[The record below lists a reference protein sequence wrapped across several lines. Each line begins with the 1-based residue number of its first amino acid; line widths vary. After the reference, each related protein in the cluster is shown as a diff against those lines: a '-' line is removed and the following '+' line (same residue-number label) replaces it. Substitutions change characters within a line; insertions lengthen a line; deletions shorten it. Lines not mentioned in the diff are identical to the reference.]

1 MTVLDRAF
9 IKAFHAPVADGKLA
23 PHTAPAAVGS
33 GLSAPARA
41 AKLSTAQPVSGKRAI
56 SLADVPDPISSLAP
70 LSSFSVTPKIHDSF
84 CAEHEVD
91 RLTWPPA
98 CQKLLAHASRAWSGF
113 ADQLIERCGQGKKC
127 IAITSTQR
135 GEGRT
140 TVCMATAKYLSDRGL
155 RGVVVDA
162 DFENPALATECGLAA
177 YTGWGG
183 VLRGE
188 LPLGE
193 ALVAAIDDGL
203 TLMPWRAADASISD
217 LCTSQRTATSFAL
230 LREQYDYVLLDTMP
244 MVGQTTISEFASFA
258 ATIRLDATYLI
269 QDVRWTLEEQL
280 SAACAK
286 MERAG
291 LHVAGIIENFFS
303 PPGRGESS
311 IRDLVRSATSVKLS
325 TARQ

>member
-9 IKAFHAPVADGKLA
+9 IKAFQAPVNDGKHVAA
-23 PHTAPAAVGS
+23 PHMRPAASPSVAH
-33 GLSAPARA
+33 SAA
-41 AKLSTAQPVSGKRAI
+41 GKRAI
-56 SLADVPDPISSLAP
+56 GLPDVPEPIHSLAP
-70 LSSFSVTPKIHDSF
+70 LSSFAAATKIRDSF
-84 CAEHEVD
+84 RAEHEID
-91 RLTWPPA
+91 RLTWPPE
-98 CQKLLAHASRAWSGF
+98 CQKLLSQASRSWSGF
-113 ADQLIERCGQGKKC
+113 ADQLIERSGQGQKC

-140 TVCMATAKYLSDRGL
+140 TVCLATAKYLSERGL

-162 DFENPALATECGLAA
+162 DFENPTLATTCGLET

-193 ALVAAIDDGL
+193 ALVAAIDDGM

-217 LCTSQRTATSFAL
+217 LCTSQRMATSFAL
-230 LREQYDYVLLDTMP
+230 LREHYDFVLLDAMP
-244 MVGQTTISEFASFA
+244 MAGQTTISDFASFA
-258 ATIRLDATYLI
+258 STIRLDAAYMI

-280 SAACAK
+280 TAACAK

-291 LHVAGIIENFFS
+291 MRVAGIIENFLS
-303 PPGRGESS
+303 PPGRSESAV
-311 IRDLVRSATSVKLS
+311 RKMVRSATNIKLS
-325 TARQ
+325 TAGH

>member
-9 IKAFHAPVADGKLA
+9 IKAFQAPVDDGKDAARSPIRPPHAPAMMTPA
-23 PHTAPAAVGS
+23 P
-33 GLSAPARA
+33 
-41 AKLSTAQPVSGKRAI
+41 GKRASGNRAI
-56 SLADVPDPISSLAP
+56 GVADVPEPIHALAP
-70 LSSFSVTPKIHDSF
+70 LSSFAVAAKIHDSF
-84 CAEHEVD
+84 RAEHEVD

-98 CQKLLAHASRAWSGF
+98 CQLLLSQVSRAWSTF
-113 ADQLIERCGQGKKC
+113 ADQLVERCGQGQKC

-140 TVCMATAKYLSDRGL
+140 TVCLATAKYLSERGL

-162 DFENPALATECGLAA
+162 DFENPALATLCGLAT

-193 ALVAAIDDGL
+193 ALVAAIDDGM
-203 TLMPWRAADASISD
+203 TLMPWRAADASLSE
-217 LCTSQRTATSFAL
+217 LSTSQRTATSFAQ
-230 LREQYDYVLLDTMP
+230 LREHYDFVLLDAMP
-244 MVGQTTISEFASFA
+244 MAGQTTISDFAGFAS
-258 ATIRLDATYLI
+258 TIRLDAAYMI

-280 SAACAK
+280 TAACAK

-291 LHVAGIIENFFS
+291 LHVAGIIENFLS
-303 PPGRGESS
+303 PPGRGESAV
-311 IRDLVRSATSVKLS
+311 RKMVRSATGIKLS
-325 TARQ
+325 TPGD